1 MDISCTG
8 HFLHTFIQYELLFK
22 PSFIVTNECAKKP
35 VQGLEQPFGYMF
47 CNKHLQNFTG
57 SPPFLY
63 QLTTPT
69 IYSCV
74 NRSYDPVIAYLI
86 SRDEVDYRLSK
97 VSTSSICI

>member
-1 MDISCTG
+1 MDRVDCTRIS
-8 HFLHTFIQYELLFK
+8 
-22 PSFIVTNECAKKP
+22 
-35 VQGLEQPFGYMF
+35 LEHPFGYIF

-74 NRSYDPVIAYLI
+74 NRSYDPVSAYLI
-86 SRDEVDYRLSK
+86 SRDEVDDRLSK
-97 VSTSSICI
+97 VSTSSIGI